1 MARYR
6 DPMTTAGRSE
16 ERDVGQRD
24 AIRTQARA
32 LGDPTRFRIYTFV
45 VDADAPVTVAALTDH
60 VGIHHTATRQHVAK
74 LVDAGLLEETIE
86 RRMTRGRPRKLY
98 SVHPNVDAR
107 WQAHGPYQR
116 LSRLLVEIV
125 ATGRM
130 PEEVGFDEGARSP
143 IMPSGSGDQ
152 VDALQDA
159 IARGGFEP
167 RRRSVGGNVEFVLQ
181 RCPFADAADVDP
193 DTVCDLHL
201 GMARGLSSQLDRVE
215 VDELVRADPHK
226 AGCRLRFHL

>member
-6 DPMTTAGRSE
+6 DAMTTARRSAEQGRA
-16 ERDVGQRD
+16 QRD

-45 VDADAPVTVAALTDH
+45 LDADAPVTIAALTDH
-60 VGIHHTATRQHVAK
+60 IGIHHTATRQHIAK
-74 LVDAGLLEETIE
+74 LVEAALLEETTE
-86 RRMTRGRPRKLY
+86 HRTTRGRPRKLY
-98 SVHPNVDAR
+98 RVHPTADAR
-107 WQAHGPYQR
+107 WRAHGPYQR
-116 LSRLLVEIV
+116 LSRLLVEVV
-125 ATGRM
+125 ATGRL
-130 PEEVGFDEGARSP
+130 PEEVGFDEGARST
-143 IMPSGSGDQ
+143 ITPSGSDDQ

-159 IARGGFEP
+159 IARGGFDP
-167 RRRSVGGNVEFVLQ
+167 RRRTVGGKIEFVLQ
-181 RCPFADAADVDP
+181 RCPFADAAEVDP

-201 GMARGLSSQLDRVE
+201 GMARGLSSQLDSVE